1 MWSNYEIT
9 SRLVK
14 QPKEERTATLL
25 TCLGADALEIVDSLD
40 FANDEER
47 KDIDV
52 IPEKLEVFF
61 VGETNEIY
69 ERYQFNKR
77 DQESGESIDSY
88 VASLCTFAKTCNYGS
103 LLDSLIRDRIV
114 VGLRDNGTRKWLL
127 QEAKLTLN
135 KCIDVCRSTE
145 ATSAQLQATENQED
159 FKFIADDKFKKEKQG
174 NGGKDVISC
183 KFCDN
188 KHVRSREECPAWGKN
203 CNKCGEKNH
212 FAVKCTKSS
221 KASKSSRPPNKKKK
235 RKPVHIIEET
245 DCECGVT

>member
-1 MWSNYEIT
+1 M
-9 SRLVK
+9 VK

-25 TCLGADALEIVDSLD
+25 TCLGADALEIVDGLN

-52 IPEKLEVFF
+52 VLEKLELFC

-88 VASLCTFAKTCNYGS
+88 VKSLRTLAKTCNYGS

-114 VGLRDNGTRKWLL
+114 VGIRDNGTRKRLL

-135 KCIDVCRSTE
+135 KCIDICRSSE
-145 ATSAQLQATENQED
+145 ATFAQLQAMGNQD
-159 FKFIADDKFKKEKQG
+159 DLKFVAGDKINKETQDK
-174 NGGKDVISC
+174 GGKDVISC
-183 KFCDN
+183 KFCGK
-188 KHVRSREECPAWGKN
+188 KHVRSREVCPAWGKN
-203 CNKCGEKNH
+203 CSKCREKNH
-212 FAVKCTKSS
+212 FAVKCSKSS
-221 KASKSSRPPNKKKK
+221 KASKS
-235 RKPVHIIEET
+235 
-245 DCECGVT
+245 